1 MRRGR
6 LPGRTRPDNNKE
18 NMVNDKLAVET
29 AVIPILK
36 RLNSTSS
43 DIQAS
48 AVMSRDGHTLASVL
62 GEAVNSVRLGAICAT
77 LLSLGEK
84 ASQEL
89 NRGNLRQILIQGEQ
103 GYVLL
108 MRIGE
113 KAVLAVV
120 SQPSANLGM
129 MLVEARRTAGE
140 IVALGLV

>member
-1 MRRGR
+1 
-6 LPGRTRPDNNKE
+6 
-18 NMVNDKLAVET
+18 MVIDKQ
-29 AVIPILK
+29 AVISGVTPILK

-62 GEAVNSVRLGAICAT
+62 GDGVNSVRLGAMCAT

-84 ASQEL
+84 ASLEL
-89 NRGNLRQILIQGEQ
+89 KRGHLKQILIHGEE

-108 MRIGE
+108 LRIGE

-120 SQPSANLGM
+120 SRPSANLGM
-129 MLVEARRTAGE
+129 MLVESRRTATE
-140 IVALGLV
+140 IVGLNLV

>member
-1 MRRGR
+1 
-6 LPGRTRPDNNKE
+6 
-18 NMVNDKLAVET
+18 VSDKQAIAGAVT
-29 AVIPILK
+29 PILK

-62 GEAVNSVRLGAICAT
+62 GETVNSIRLGAMCAT

-84 ASQEL
+84 ASLEL
-89 NRGNLRQILIQGEQ
+89 NRGKLRQILIQGEE

-108 MRIGE
+108 LRIGE

-120 SQPSANLGM
+120 SQPGANLGM
-129 MLVEARRTAGE
+129 LLVEARRTAGD
-140 IVALGLV
+140 IAALGVV

>member
-1 MRRGR
+1 MS
-6 LPGRTRPDNNKE
+6 
-18 NMVNDKLAVET
+18 DKQAIAGAVT
-29 AVIPILK
+29 PILK

-62 GEAVNSVRLGAICAT
+62 GDTVNSIRLGAMCAT

-84 ASQEL
+84 ASLEL
-89 NRGNLRQILIQGEQ
+89 NRGKLRQILIHGEE

-108 MRIGE
+108 LRIGE

-120 SQPSANLGM
+120 SQPGANLGM
-129 MLVEARRTAGE
+129 LLVEARRTAAE
-140 IVALGLV
+140 IAALGVV

>member
-1 MRRGR
+1 M
-6 LPGRTRPDNNKE
+6 
-18 NMVNDKLAVET
+18 NDKQAVST
-29 AVIPILK
+29 AVTPILN

-48 AVMSRDGHTLASVL
+48 AVMSRDGHTLASIL
-62 GEAVNSVRLGAICAT
+62 GDGVNSVRLGAMCAT

-84 ASQEL
+84 ASLEL
-89 NRGNLRQILIQGEQ
+89 NRGHLKQILIQGEE

-108 MRIGE
+108 LRIGE

-129 MLVEARRTAGE
+129 MLVEARRTASE
-140 IVALGLV
+140 IAALGVI

>member
-1 MRRGR
+1 M
-6 LPGRTRPDNNKE
+6 
-18 NMVNDKLAVET
+18 NDKQALAN
-29 AVIPILK
+29 AVTPILK

-62 GEAVNSVRLGAICAT
+62 GDSVNSVRLGAMCAT

-89 NRGNLRQILIQGEQ
+89 NRGHLKQILIQGED

-108 MRIGE
+108 LRIGE

-129 MLVEARRTAGE
+129 MLVEARRTASE
-140 IVALGLV
+140 IVALAVV

>member
-1 MRRGR
+1 
-6 LPGRTRPDNNKE
+6 
-18 NMVNDKLAVET
+18 VSDKQAIAGAVT
-29 AVIPILK
+29 PILK

-62 GEAVNSVRLGAICAT
+62 GDTVNSIRLGAMCAT

-84 ASQEL
+84 ASLEL
-89 NRGNLRQILIQGEQ
+89 NRGKLRQILIHGEE

-108 MRIGE
+108 LRIGE

-120 SQPSANLGM
+120 SQPGANLGM
-129 MLVEARRTAGE
+129 LLVEARRTAAE
-140 IVALGLV
+140 IAALSVV

>member
-1 MRRGR
+1 
-6 LPGRTRPDNNKE
+6 
-18 NMVNDKLAVET
+18 VSDKQAIAGAVT
-29 AVIPILK
+29 PILK

-62 GEAVNSVRLGAICAT
+62 GDTVNSIRLGAMCAT

-84 ASQEL
+84 ASLEL
-89 NRGNLRQILIQGEQ
+89 NRGKLRQILIHGEE

-108 MRIGE
+108 LRIGE

-120 SQPSANLGM
+120 SQPGANLGM
-129 MLVEARRTAGE
+129 LLVEARRTAAE
-140 IVALGLV
+140 IAALGVG

>member
-1 MRRGR
+1 M
-6 LPGRTRPDNNKE
+6 
-18 NMVNDKLAVET
+18 NDKMAVAT
-29 AVIPILK
+29 VVAPILK

-62 GEAVNSVRLGAICAT
+62 DDSVNSVRLGAMCAT

-84 ASQEL
+84 ASLEL
-89 NRGNLRQILIQGEQ
+89 KRGHLKQILIHGEE

-108 MRIGE
+108 LRTGE

-120 SQPSANLGM
+120 SRPSANLGM
-129 MLVEARRTAGE
+129 MLVEARKTSVE
-140 IVALGLV
+140 IAALGVV

>member
-1 MRRGR
+1 M
-6 LPGRTRPDNNKE
+6 NNKQ
-18 NMVNDKLAVET
+18 AIET
-29 AVIPILK
+29 AVTPVLK
-36 RLNSTSS
+36 KLNSTSS

-62 GEAVNSVRLGAICAT
+62 AESVNSVRLGAMCAT

-84 ASQEL
+84 ASLEL
-89 NRGNLRQILIQGEQ
+89 NRGHLKQILIQGDQ

-129 MLVEARRTAGE
+129 LLVEARRTAAE
-140 IVALGLV
+140 IAALGIV

>member
-1 MRRGR
+1 
-6 LPGRTRPDNNKE
+6 
-18 NMVNDKLAVET
+18 VSDKQAIAGAVT
-29 AVIPILK
+29 PILK

-62 GEAVNSVRLGAICAT
+62 GDTVNSIRLGAMCAT

-84 ASQEL
+84 ASLEL
-89 NRGNLRQILIQGEQ
+89 NRGKLRQILIHGEE

-108 MRIGE
+108 LRIGE

-120 SQPSANLGM
+120 SQPGANLGM
-129 MLVEARRTAGE
+129 LLVEARRTASD
-140 IVALGLV
+140 IAALGVV